1 VVHDQ
6 LTKELIEYIRTGL
19 RLLVQLSEG
28 GMVGNK
34 GINYVHTASN
44 HVVGLNLSS
53 FLQIINLCIIIILR
67 EIDISGCILPA
78 IIAFLFHRRKYYY
91 FKDAVNRRLK

>member
-53 FLQIINLCIIIILR
+53 VLQIFSSCTVIILL
-67 EIDISGCILPA
+67 EIDSGGCILPA
-78 IIAFLFHRRKYYY
+78 IIALLFHRRKYY
-91 FKDAVNRRLK
+91 